1 MVRRGRLECG
11 GIEPRSDQTKD
22 YTIGICCFSAK
33 HAALRS
39 KSKDWLARNQ
49 NNVSGWSDM
58 SPGELL
64 FQWASAYRIPT
75 QRTSSSSHWKLTWYS
90 WKIAELALNNN
101 HSLTH
106 SLTHSSRHTGYIQHN
121 KESVSTPRT
130 PAGYIPQLFQRESPD
145 KKSEPPW
152 LLILGR
158 YHRCIRRYLHL
169 VHVNLNKSRI
179 KNRQCWR
186 IRNAAKHII
195 YEIYG
200 YALVELQ
207 KFYDDEHNIFYHD
220 LEITVECLDL
230 LYIHM
235 YLKSKQA
242 CRINRSHTCCW

>member
-106 SLTHSSRHTGYIQHN
+106 SLTP
-121 KESVSTPRT
+121 V
-130 PAGYIPQLFQRESPD
+130 D
-145 KKSEPPW
+145 
-152 LLILGR
+152 ILGR
-158 YHRCIRRYLHL
+158 YNI
-169 VHVNLNKSRI
+169 
-179 KNRQCWR
+179 
-186 IRNAAKHII
+186 IRNLYQLPERLLDI
-195 YEIYG
+195 YHNCFKGNHQTRSQNLPG
-200 YALVELQ
+200 Y
-207 KFYDDEHNIFYHD
+207 
-220 LEITVECLDL
+220 
-230 LYIHM
+230 
-235 YLKSKQA
+235 
-242 CRINRSHTCCW
+242 